1 MFYSQSRLAPGGA
14 WETAGDEHPVTKDG
28 SNARKR
34 AARELAA
41 AEQITYTEA
50 LRRTGQRT
58 SPAGQEGMA
67 AAGTG
72 RVTTR
77 VTQPVATLTTDV
89 VLIGHTGPVSF
100 VAFGPDGRT
109 VASGGDV
116 TARLW
121 DLATRQATTVLTS
134 EAEVISAALSPDVG
148 TLAVAGAD
156 GTITLWAFAT
166 GQITAL
172 TGCDG
177 QLEARD
183 LQPRRPHPGQQRV
196 AAAGPSHGS
205 TQEGGATTV
214 RLWESGHRAA
224 RHAAVPAALLR
235 RQGAGVPPQRAHPG
249 QQPGAWTGHS
259 ELLDLDTG
267 QVTTLAGRLRTASR
281 RRRSART
288 AEPWP
293 PAAATPPSGCGTRPP
308 GRPPPS

>member
-1 MFYSQSRLAPGGA
+1 M
-14 WETAGDEHPVTKDG
+14 TKDG

-134 EAEVISAALSPDVG
+134 EAEVISAALGPDAG

-156 GTITLWAFAT
+156 GTMTLWAYCHRA
-166 GQITAL
+166 GH
-172 TGCDG
+172 
-177 QLEARD
+177 
-183 LQPRRPHPGQQRV
+183 RPHRV
-196 AAAGPSHGS
+196 
-205 TQEGGATTV
+205 
-214 RLWESGHRAA
+214 
-224 RHAAVPAALLR
+224 
-235 RQGAGVPPQRAHPG
+235 
-249 QQPGAWTGHS
+249 
-259 ELLDLDTG
+259 
-267 QVTTLAGRLRTASR
+267 
-281 RRRSART
+281 
-288 AEPWP
+288 
-293 PAAATPPSGCGTRPP
+293 
-308 GRPPPS
+308 